1 MWTGIAQ
8 SFIAFLRLFS
18 HFIIRGWTILTT
30 IGRCSGG
37 AGLAPRDTG
46 NGWWWWSHTLSGH
59 FREHLGR
66 VVCFLGSG
74 FETINGSCGFW
85 VGERDTFWGCTGNAQ
100 DANGVEWD

>member
-37 AGLAPRDTG
+37 AGSSTSRHWKRLVVVESYLVWA
-46 NGWWWWSHTLSGH
+46 LS
-59 FREHLGR
+59 RASR
-66 VVCFLGSG
+66 KSCVFLG
-74 FETINGSCGFW
+74 
-85 VGERDTFWGCTGNAQ
+85 
-100 DANGVEWD
+100 